1 MAIIAIVAID
11 RNRAIGKGGTIPW
24 HYSSDLKFFK
34 QQTLGHACVMGRRTW
49 ASLKKPLKDRLNI
62 VLSRTGEVEPQPGV
76 LGIRDKESVL
86 TLAKY
91 LNCDLYIIGGE
102 QVYSAFAVEIDR
114 WIVTEVPVEAEDA
127 DTFMPEGFL
136 AGFQQVERREID
148 DGLHVVFYERNKEN
162 EGVVT
167 PS

>member
-62 VLSRTGEVEPQPGV
+62 VLSRTGHIEPQPGV
-76 LGIRDKESVL
+76 LAVTDKETVL
-86 TLAKY
+86 ALAKY

-102 QVYSAFAVEIDR
+102 QIYSAFAAEIDR
-114 WIVTEVPVEAEDA
+114 WVVTEVPIEADGA
-127 DTFMPEGFL
+127 DTFLPQGFL
-136 AGFQQVERREID
+136 SGFQPVESRELE
-148 DGLHVVFYERNKEN
+148 DGLRIVFYERNNEN
-162 EGVVT
+162 EGAIT